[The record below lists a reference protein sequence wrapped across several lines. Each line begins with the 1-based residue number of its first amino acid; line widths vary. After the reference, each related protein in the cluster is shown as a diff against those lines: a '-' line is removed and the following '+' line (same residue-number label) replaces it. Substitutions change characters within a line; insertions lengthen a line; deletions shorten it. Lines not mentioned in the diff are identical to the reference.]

1 MLTKFQQIRN
11 KLRGKMLI
19 RHLNGDT
26 LDNRVENLG
35 IVTLTEAWQNLDWK
49 VDWIIFVTDEE
60 RDFILGMF
68 MRTPEIFHYIKFRAE
83 KEETGFNLEPLFFK
97 RYLHRDVRLYFGAE
111 TDSQGAVLR
120 DTGSPDTLVAFRSQ
134 HVE

>member
-11 KLRGKMLI
+11 KLRGKMLV

-35 IVTLTEAWQNLDWK
+35 IVTLTEAWQNLHWK
-49 VDWIIFVTDEE
+49 VDWILFVTDEE

-68 MRTPEIFHYIKFRAE
+68 MRTPEVYHYIKFRAE
-83 KEETGFNLEPLFFK
+83 QEEVVFELESIFFK
-97 RYLHRDVRLYFGAE
+97 HHLHRDVTLYFGVE
-111 TDSQGAVLR
+111 TDSQGTVLR
-120 DTGSPDTLVAFRSQ
+120 DTRYPETLVAFRSRD
-134 HVE
+134 